1 MAVDNK
7 ETKTLQLS
15 TKPPLFIDGVM
26 PSLLHGKHI
35 LDCCCGS
42 RMFWF
47 NKSNPAV
54 LFADIRELETEL
66 CDGRILKVKPDIIA
80 DFRKMPFEDNT
91 FKMVVFDPPHLN
103 KLGQD
108 TWMAQKYG
116 VLFPSWENDIKEG
129 FDEAMRVLEPFGTLI
144 FKWNEIQI
152 TTNKILEVIG
162 IEPLFGHPSGK
173 HGRTKWMAFMKGVSC
188 NEA

>member
-1 MAVDNK
+1 MNDDIAT
-7 ETKTLQLS
+7 ELS
-15 TKPPLFIDGVM
+15 TEALNPRFRKGAVM
-26 PSLLHGKHI
+26 PSLLSGKYI

-47 NKSNPAV
+47 DKNNPAV

-66 CDGRILKVKPDIIA
+66 CDGRMLEVKPDLIA

-91 FKMVVFDPPHLN
+91 FKMVVFDPPHLH

-116 VLFPSWENDIKEG
+116 VLLSSWEHDIKEG
-129 FDEAMRVLEPFGTLI
+129 FNEAMRVLEPFGTLI
-144 FKWNEIQI
+144 FKWNEVQI
-152 TTNKILEVIG
+152 TTSKVLQIIG
-162 IEPLFGHPSGK
+162 VQPLFGHPSGK

-188 NEA
+188 NGA